1 MIKKQQKWI
10 ALLVT
15 LTFAWL
21 LQVSAMPVAA
31 ASTTEQVSAA
41 NAEQAPGFI
50 EQEGDS
56 GYAAKKKSILP
67 IILIGVGVVAVAAV
81 LFLVVLKT
89 KYDVRGT
96 WSVTRSSEFYWI
108 ANPRSFVFEGTDKK
122 SGTMTVTGFLDEGTW
137 TVDGK
142 NLHFTFNANDTYL
155 WTFNGTF
162 TDKDTLSGTVNYH
175 DSSNDING
183 TWSATRT
190 SAAASA
196 PLPATMSEK
205 RADR

>member
-21 LQVSAMPVAA
+21 LQVSTMPVAA
-31 ASTTEQVSAA
+31 APAPERISSA

-96 WSVTRSSEFYWI
+96 WSVTRSDDFYWI
-108 ANPRSFVFEGTDKK
+108 NNPRSFVFEGTGKE
-122 SGTMTVTGFLDEGTW
+122 SGTMNLPGFLDHGTW
-137 TVDGK
+137 SVDGK
-142 NLHFTFNANDTYL
+142 KLHFTFSADNTYL

-175 DSSNDING
+175 DSNNDING
-183 TWSATRT
+183 TFTATRT

-196 PLPATMSEK
+196 PLPGSLSEK

>member
-21 LQVSAMPVAA
+21 LQVSTMPVAA
-31 ASTTEQVSAA
+31 ATAPERISSADA
-41 NAEQAPGFI
+41 GQAPGFI

-56 GYAAKKKSILP
+56 GYTAKKKSILP

-108 ANPRSFVFEGTDKK
+108 TNPRSFVFAGTDKAN
-122 SGTMTVTGFLDEGTW
+122 GTMSLPGFLDHGTW

-142 NLHFTFNANDTYL
+142 NLRFTFSANDTYL

-175 DSSNDING
+175 DGSNDING
-183 TWSATRT
+183 TWNATRT
-190 SAAASA
+190 SAATSA